1 MNENLWAPWRMKYIS
16 KAGGSGNIFVD
27 LVSENND
34 ETNLILLRG
43 KTCFMMLNAFP
54 YTSGHL
60 MVAPYRETNDLTSMS
75 DEELLEIHQF
85 VAKAVKWL
93 QVVFNPQGFNIG
105 VNVGSAAGAGIPV
118 HLHWHVVPRW
128 SGDTNFM
135 TTIGEVRVQPLT
147 LEETYSRMKE
157 AIDRDAG

>member
-1 MNENLWAPWRMKYIS
+1 
-16 KAGGSGNIFVD
+16 
-27 LVSENND
+27 
-34 ETNLILLRG
+34 
-43 KTCFMMLNAFP
+43 
-54 YTSGHL
+54 

>member
-1 MNENLWAPWRMKYIS
+1 MNENLWAPWRMKYI
-16 KAGGSGNIFVD
+16 KGAGGSGNIFVD
-27 LVSENND
+27 LPAQD
-34 ETNLILLRG
+34 DDRKNLILLRG
-43 KTCFMMLNAFP
+43 KTCFIILNAFP

-60 MVAPYRETNDLTSMS
+60 MVAPYRQTNDLPSMS
-75 DEELLEIHQF
+75 DEELLEINQF

-93 QVVFNPQGFNIG
+93 QIVFNPQGFNIG

-135 TTIGEVRVQPLT
+135 TTVGEVRVIPFT
-147 LEETYSRMKE
+147 LEDTYDKLRE
-157 AIDRDAG
+157 VIARDA